1 MTGFFETLLRPD
13 RDDDTECGE
22 IARAANLLQI
32 GEFQLLQL
40 AYFSWYGEEMSEQE
54 SNATFQT
61 YMIGGLVPPWARHYA
76 RQIIARDELGDLED
90 DNPKYHRYD
99 SEYFHAV
106 PLGARRLA
114 VAVACLVLVVGG
126 GILVGHLAPGGSTS
140 ILPPYFNEKEL
151 APTGAGE
158 LGLPGDLRGS

>member
-1 MTGFFETLLRPD
+1 MSGFFETLIRPD
-13 RDDDTECGE
+13 QDDDSECGE

-40 AYFSWYGEEMSEQE
+40 AYFSWHGQEMGEQE

-61 YMIGGLVPPWARHYA
+61 YMIGGLVPAWARHYA
-76 RQIIARDELGDLED
+76 RQIIARAELGDLED
-90 DNPKYHRYD
+90 VDPKYHRYD

-126 GILVGHLAPGGSTS
+126 GILVGHLAPPGSTS
-140 ILPPYFNEKEL
+140 ILPPYFDEKEL
-151 APTGAGE
+151 TPAQAEE
-158 LGLPGDLRGS
+158 LELHGDLRGS

>member
-13 RDDDTECGE
+13 RDDDAECGE

-40 AYFSWYGEEMSEQE
+40 AYFSWHGQEMSEQE

-61 YMIGGLVPPWARHYA
+61 YMIGALVPPWARHYA
-76 RQIIARDELGDLED
+76 RQIIARAELGDLED
-90 DNPKYHRYD
+90 DSPQYHRYD
-99 SEYFHAV
+99 SEYFRAV

-114 VAVACLVLVVGG
+114 VAVACLALVVGG
-126 GILVGHLAPGGSTS
+126 GILVGHLASGGSTS
-140 ILPPYFNEKEL
+140 VLPPYFDEKEL
-151 APTGAGE
+151 TPARAEELDLTGG
-158 LGLPGDLRGS
+158 LRGS